1 MCVLEEFTGSG
12 VNSLHFVANGN
23 EMTCHL
29 PGQHT
34 HDTDI
39 EEGICDRN
47 YKNDHFLIHH
57 VTQYSLGRYTLG
69 LVLYLIFAKCHIYL
83 MFWFCKSLCVVLHNV
98 IKDNIFWT
106 LLLVVFLHVV
116 VADNRFIK
124 LFYQTRPLSAPFLF
138 STSDPHSQAGSITE
152 LTNKKMKVI

>member
-1 MCVLEEFTGSG
+1 MALTACTLLPIARRWLARATHIT
-12 VNSLHFVANGN
+12 LAMMIANIRNG
-23 EMTCHL
+23 EWEWWMQRCIL
-29 PGQHT
+29 
-34 HDTDI
+34 

-138 STSDPHSQAGSITE
+138 RTYFVFSQSRW
-152 LTNKKMKVI
+152 LD

>member
-1 MCVLEEFTGSG
+1 MICHESFKQCAFLRSSQGVALTACTLLPMAMRWLATYQGNTPMTLAMKKEF
-12 VNSLHFVANGN
+12 AA
-23 EMTCHL
+23 
-29 PGQHT
+29 
-34 HDTDI
+34 
-39 EEGICDRN
+39 GITKINIVD
-47 YKNDHFLIHH
+47 
-57 VTQYSLGRYTLG
+57 SLGGYTLG
-69 LVLYLIFAKCHIYL
+69 LVMYLIFAKCHIYL

-138 STSDPHSQAGSITE
+138 RTYFVFSQSRW
-152 LTNKKMKVI
+152 LD